1 MNLSSNTNN
10 IFYIFMDELLVPR
23 CFVQTAGYEGQIKR
37 VKILNS

>member
-1 MNLSSNTNN
+1 
-10 IFYIFMDELLVPR
+10 MDELLVPR